1 MVSARAPFI
10 VVLRPV
16 SGNATSAPTAMAK
29 SAVPKA
35 PSVRFSACRTAG
47 MRDTQPAKPNPLRK
61 KMAAMAAR
69 AWDFE
74 MGLEGILRLR
84 RPEWCVVERIRVVSS
99 ILEHGGKRSY
109 GCGLRPACSVRAE
122 LAEGRTFA

>member
-10 VVLRPV
+10 VLLRPV

-35 PSVRFSACRTAG
+35 PSVRFSACRTVG
-47 MRDTQPAKPNPLRK
+47 IRDTQLAKPNPLRK

-69 AWDFE
+69 AWDLE
-74 MGLEGILRLR
+74 MGLEDIFKIGGGLSG
-84 RPEWCVVERIRVVSS
+84 VYSS
-99 ILEHGGKRSY
+99 LFE
-109 GCGLRPACSVRAE
+109 
-122 LAEGRTFA
+122 

>member
-10 VVLRPV
+10 VLLRPV
-16 SGNATSAPTAMAK
+16 SGNATSAPTAVAK

-35 PSVRFSACRTAG
+35 PSVRFRACRTAG
-47 MRDTQPAKPNPLRK
+47 MRDTQLAKPNPLRK
-61 KMAAMAAR
+61 KMAAIAVR

-84 RPEWCVVERIRVVSS
+84 RSERCIFERIRVLSS
-99 ILEHGGKRSY
+99 ILVHGASAAA
-109 GCGLRPACSVRAE
+109 PRAR
-122 LAEGRTFA
+122 LSLSGAG